1 MTSEKTIG
9 RLSLYRRLL
18 NNLLAEGESHVFS
31 HQLARMARGTAAQVR
46 RDMMAVGYSGSPTR
60 GYDIKELIKSI
71 GHFLDSP
78 RGMNVGLIGVG
89 NLGRAILAYFSG
101 RRPKLSIVAAFDND
115 PGKVNRKIH
124 GCPCYPVTELTR
136 IVQENDIRIGIITVP
151 AEEAQRVADELSAA
165 GVRGLLNFAPVR
177 IVAHRPIYVEDI
189 DVTTAMEKVAYF
201 ARQPYS
207 DVEDALASASDE
219 ELPLDAASEP
229 GTQED

>member
-18 NNLLAEGESHVFS
+18 NNLLVEGETHVFS

-60 GYDIKELIKSI
+60 GYDIRELIKSI
-71 GHFLDSP
+71 GHFLDAP
-78 RGMNVGLIGVG
+78 RSVNVGLIGVG

-101 RRPKLSIVAAFDND
+101 RRPKLAIVAAFDND
-115 PGKVNRKIH
+115 TGKINRKIH
-124 GCPCYPVTELTR
+124 GCPCFPVADMTR
-136 IVQENDIRIGIITVP
+136 IVQEKDIRICIITVP
-151 AEEAQRVADELSAA
+151 AEEAQHVADELSAA

-189 DVTTAMEKVAYF
+189 DVTMALEKVAYF
-201 ARQPYS
+201 ARQPHLH
-207 DVEDALASASDE
+207 DVEEALANIPDI
-219 ELPLDAASEP
+219 ELPLDAAPDS
-229 GTQED
+229 GT

>member
-1 MTSEKTIG
+1 VASEKTIG

-18 NNLLAEGESHVFS
+18 NNLLAEGETHVFS

-71 GHFLDSP
+71 GHFLDAP

-115 PGKVNRKIH
+115 PSKINRKIH
-124 GCPCYPVTELTR
+124 GCPCFPVNELTK
-136 IVQENDIRIGIITVP
+136 IVREKDIKIGIITVP
-151 AEEAQRVADELSAA
+151 AEEAQRVADELSAV

-177 IVAHRPIYVEDI
+177 IIAHRPIYVEDI
-189 DVTTAMEKVAYF
+189 DVTMALEKVAYF
-201 ARQPYS
+201 ARQPHLDEVAEALTHIPDSEMPVDTES
-207 DVEDALASASDE
+207 DPDA
-219 ELPLDAASEP
+219 
-229 GTQED
+229 